1 MFLLEQQDELIA
13 LIEKLTL
20 TLESLVSDDK
30 LSECEVL
37 LLERQDHLEK
47 LVAQL
52 NTSTSASKTNI
63 DSIRSFLVWVKDKDT
78 PVIEKLMTQKE
89 GVQQKLLN
97 KNRASQAINK
107 YRDNI

>member
-1 MFLLEQQDELIA
+1 VCLLAQQDELIA
-13 LIEKLTL
+13 LIKKLTL
-20 TLESLVSDDK
+20 LLEGLVKSGK
-30 LSECEVL
+30 IAECEPL
-37 LLERQDHLEK
+37 LIERQNHLEE

-52 NTSTSASKTNI
+52 DRTTFLSNSNNDI
-63 DSIRSFLVWVKDKDT
+63 VRSLLVWVKAQDA
-78 PVIEKLMTQKE
+78 PMIEKLINQKV